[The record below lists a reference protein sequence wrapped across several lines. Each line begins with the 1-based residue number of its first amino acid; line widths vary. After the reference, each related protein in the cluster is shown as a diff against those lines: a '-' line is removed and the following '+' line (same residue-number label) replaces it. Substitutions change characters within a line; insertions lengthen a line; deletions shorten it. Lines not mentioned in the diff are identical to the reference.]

1 MQIEKFPPVT
11 CRYCPN
17 LDSNVV
23 ILHKQE
29 KAGDAENVC
38 LHAHLC
44 AAEVRRFCPHHRE
57 KNEIHRYYF

>member
-11 CRYCPN
+11 CRYCPT

-23 ILHKQE
+23 ILQKQE
-29 KAGDAENVC
+29 KAGNVEPVC
-38 LHAHLC
+38 LHAHHC

-57 KNEIHRYYF
+57 KNELHRYYF